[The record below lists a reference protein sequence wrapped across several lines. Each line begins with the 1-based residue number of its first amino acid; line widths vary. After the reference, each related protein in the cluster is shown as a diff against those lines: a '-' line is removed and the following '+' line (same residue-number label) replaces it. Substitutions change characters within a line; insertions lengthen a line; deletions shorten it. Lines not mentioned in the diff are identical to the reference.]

1 MIFQLYTRPQR
12 DTDPLRVRARMR
24 IFSWRGTRT
33 RHQVYTHN
41 PKSQSPARKASIAP
55 TRDQASAC
63 AFPAG
68 HGCRSR
74 SAGDGQNPAAKC
86 MQLPVRRKA
95 PQFGACAY
103 GSHEG
108 QATKWERKT
117 GTADRSTAG
126 IRSSKGVVELT
137 LPQYATAIAAVRE
150 AIGWAPF
157 QWAWVR
163 YRLRSGSCY

>member
-1 MIFQLYTRPQR
+1 MAIPHTLSHNEKRTHCGSVLGC
-12 DTDPLRVRARMR
+12 DL
-24 IFSWRGTRT
+24 SWRGTRT

-41 PKSQSPARKASIAP
+41 PKYQSPARKERIAP

-108 QATKWERKT
+108 QATKWERKI